1 MGTNVTSQSFYIYLI
16 CMFASHIVSLE
27 YDSKGYNPQILGGT
41 WISDILRGKKTAKSN
56 FVICF
61 DTAFCLQIIS
71 IWKKSDGPWLDTSNL
86 WRQAL
91 QI

>member
-41 WISDILRGKKTAKSN
+41 WISDILRGKKN
-56 FVICF
+56 C
-61 DTAFCLQIIS
+61 
-71 IWKKSDGPWLDTSNL
+71 
-86 WRQAL
+86 
-91 QI
+91 